1 MDENLV
7 DHWEEQTANWVEWV
21 RRPGFDSYWTY
32 REDFFA
38 LVPPPGFA
46 TLDFGCGEGR
56 VSRDLT
62 ERGHRVIGFDG
73 SPGMVEAAREA
84 DPEGEYLVADA
95 TSLPFEDD
103 SFDLVVAY
111 NVLMDVDDV
120 GASVREAARVL
131 MTGGRLC
138 LSITHPVTN
147 PGDRKSPY
155 LESTRFRDVV
165 ERDGLSMVFSG
176 WSHPLSHYTGA
187 LEEAG
192 LLIEAVREPAWRDEP
207 VPYLLWLRAR
217 AA

>member
-1 MDENLV
+1 VDENLV
-7 DHWEEQTANWVEWV
+7 DHWEEQTANWVAWV

-32 REDFFA
+32 REDFFE

-56 VSRDLT
+56 VSRDLA

-73 SPGMVEAAREA
+73 APGMVDAAREA
-84 DPEGEYLVADA
+84 HPEGEYLVADA

-120 GASVREAARVL
+120 DATVREAARVL

-138 LSITHPVTN
+138 LSITHPATN
-147 PGDRKSPY
+147 PGDRRSPY
-155 LESTRFRDVV
+155 LESTRFRDEV
-165 ERDGLSMVFSG
+165 ERDGLAMVFSG

-187 LEEAG
+187 LERAG